1 MCEAVGLRLPLV
13 FVAPL
18 YSVTHP
24 PTRDMPVRVSSA
36 VHRAR
41 EEVHWGRPLFSQLGK
56 EPQTC
61 HLERGGKSSHWHVSL
76 PRGMLLAPWLPALL
90 PPSLPLPGPD
100 TIYHPPRGLALTF
113 VSPLPLLPT
122 QLALC
127 PLQGLC
133 CSLALCLAGCC
144 VLGAHFL

>member
-1 MCEAVGLRLPLV
+1 MASACVRGPGVLCDLP
-13 FVAPL
+13 PNPR
-18 YSVTHP
+18 H
-24 PTRDMPVRVSSA
+24 
-36 VHRAR
+36 AR
-41 EEVHWGRPLFSQLGK
+41 EGQFRCPQSSGRGAWGRPLLSQLGK

-61 HLERGGKSSHWHVSL
+61 HLERGGRSSHWHVSL
-76 PRGMLLAPWLPALL
+76 PHGMLLAPWLPALL
-90 PPSLPLPGPD
+90 PPSLPPPGPD
-100 TIYHPPRGLALTF
+100 MIYHPPRGLALTF